1 MNTTSKSELPT
12 SAGLL
17 LLRLAGGIALALIL
31 LLNRPEGH
39 NLFLEFPW
47 RIWLLLVLSICACFV
62 VCGVFTRLTAAISV
76 VIWAFAAFSELH
88 AGQPWT
94 DLPVRDA
101 EFVFLFATLA
111 LAGPGKLSFEY
122 WFKSLATKGH
132 PW

>member
-1 MNTTSKSELPT
+1 MNTANKSELLT
-12 SAGLL
+12 STGLL
-17 LLRLAGGIALALIL
+17 LLRLAGGGTLALIL
-31 LLNRPEGH
+31 LLNQPAGR
-39 NLFLEFPW
+39 NLFLQYSW

-62 VCGVFTRLTAAISV
+62 VCGVLTRLAAAISV

-111 LAGPGKLSFEY
+111 LAGPGELSFEY

-132 PW
+132 P